1 MTKIIFSCRL
11 LRRVPAAGV
20 TFVACLWCG
29 LEWGLL
35 AGIGVNLSLL
45 LYTIATPALKV
56 TIAIPNKGKGE
67 TGVKHCGR
75 NKTLFLL
82 LDHCFELES

>member
-1 MTKIIFSCRL
+1 MTKILFSCRL

-56 TIAIPNKGKGE
+56 TIAIP
-67 TGVKHCGR
+67 GVQISGR
-75 NKTLFLL
+75 QVAK
-82 LDHCFELES
+82 CA